1 MSLDQD
7 EFAAHIAGDVVVSSN
22 PGDSMRKWRER
33 IAVKQAFLAREM
45 GISPSVLSD
54 YESGRRA
61 SPGVGFIKKYVEA
74 LVRLDQNHHRLLSK
88 ELEPKDKSAILSIGE
103 FKEPVKAK
111 RLVELVDGRVVSGS
125 ERLETNIYGYTVLDS
140 IKTIYALSGF
150 DFYKIYGATTE
161 RLLVFTKVG
170 LGRSPM
176 VAIRVVHLKP
186 RMVVL
191 HGPKDVDEVGKAL
204 AEKERIILSLST
216 KKEEEMIRDLSSLA
230 TRPLIYSPKVGPHAI
245 SAPIKSTD

>member
-1 MSLDQD
+1 VSLDHD
-7 EFAAHIAGDVVVSSN
+7 DFAAHIAGDVVISEN

-33 IAVKQAFLAREM
+33 IAVKQAILAREM
-45 GISPSVLSD
+45 GLSPSVLSD

-61 SPGVGFIKKYVEA
+61 SPGVGFIKRYVNA
-74 LVRLDQNHHRLLSK
+74 LVKLDQNNHKLLVR
-88 ELEPKDKSAILSIGE
+88 EVEPKDKSAILSIGE
-103 FKEPVKAK
+103 FGEPINAGK
-111 RLVELVDGRVVSGS
+111 LVELLGGSIITGS
-125 ERLETNIYGYTVLDS
+125 EKLDTEIYGYTVLDS

-191 HGPKDVDEVGKAL
+191 HGPKEIDQVGKAL
-204 AEKERIILSLST
+204 AEKERIILSLSSMT
-216 KKEEEMIRDLSSLA
+216 EEEMVRRLSALA
-230 TRPLIYSPKVGPHAI
+230 VGKKAKEI
-245 SAPIKSTD
+245 SAGISK

>member
-1 MSLDQD
+1 MSVDHE
-7 EFAAHIAGDVVVSSN
+7 EFAAHIAGDVVISEN
-22 PGDSMRKWRER
+22 PGDTMRKWRER
-33 IAVKQAFLAREM
+33 IAVRQAILAREM
-45 GISPSVLSD
+45 GLSPSVLSD

-61 SPGVGFIKKYVEA
+61 SPGVGFIKRYVGA
-74 LVRLDQNHHRLLSK
+74 LVKLDQTHHKLLEK
-88 ELEPKDKSAILSIGE
+88 EVEPKDRSAILSIGE
-103 FKEPVKAK
+103 FPEPIRAK
-111 RLVELVDGRVVSGS
+111 RLSDLLDGVVVTGA
-125 ERLETNIYGYTVLDS
+125 EKLDTEIYGYTVLDS

-191 HGPKDVDEVGKAL
+191 HGPKDVDQVGKAL
-204 AEKERIILSLST
+204 AEKERIILALSGMN
-216 KKEEEMIRDLSSLA
+216 EGQMIEKLSSLTTLNA
-230 TRPLIYSPKVGPHAI
+230 LRKPTFG
-245 SAPIKSTD
+245 STGLEKNLA

>member
-1 MSLDQD
+1 MSLDHD
-7 EFAAHIAGDVVVSSN
+7 EFAAHIAGDVVISEN
-22 PGDSMRKWRER
+22 PGDAMRKWRER
-33 IAVKQAFLAREM
+33 IAVKQAVLAKEM
-45 GISPSVLSD
+45 GLSPSVLSD

-61 SPGVGFIKKYVEA
+61 SPGVGFIKRYVAA
-74 LVRLDQNHHRLLSK
+74 LVKLDQNQHRLLAK
-88 ELEPKDKSAILSIGE
+88 ELEPKDRSAILSIGE
-103 FKEPVKAK
+103 FGEPIKAK
-111 RLVELVDGRVVSGS
+111 RLIDLLDSSVITGL
-125 ERLETNIYGYTVLDS
+125 ERLDTDIYGYTILDS

-191 HGPKDVDEVGKAL
+191 HGPKEVDQVGKAL
-204 AEKERIILSLST
+204 AEKERIILGLTSKS
-216 KKEEEMIRDLSSLA
+216 ENDMIQKLSSLA
-230 TRPLIYSPKVGPHAI
+230 VPPKAI
-245 SAPIKSTD
+245 AS

>member
-7 EFAAHIAGDVVVSSN
+7 EFVAHIAGDVVVSEN
-22 PGDSMRKWRER
+22 PGDTLRKWRER
-33 IAVKQAFLAREM
+33 IAVKQAILAREM

-61 SPGVGFIKKYVEA
+61 SPGVGFIKRYVHTLA
-74 LVRLDQNHHRLLSK
+74 KLDKNNRKLLAHDV
-88 ELEPKDKSAILSIGE
+88 EPRDRSAILSIGE
-103 FKEPVKAK
+103 FNEPIKAR
-111 RLVELVDGRVVSGS
+111 RLVDLVDGLVVTGS
-125 ERLETNIYGYTVLDS
+125 EKLDTDIYGYTVLDS
-140 IKTIYALSGF
+140 IKTIYALSGY

-161 RLLVFTKVG
+161 RLIVFTKVG

-191 HGPKDVDEVGKAL
+191 HGPKEVDEVGKSL
-204 AEKERIILSLST
+204 AEKERIILTLSA
-216 KKEEEMIRDLSSLA
+216 KNEEDLIQKLSSLA
-230 TRPLIYSPKVGPHAI
+230 TSK
-245 SAPIKSTD
+245 TTT

>member
-1 MSLDQD
+1 MSVDRV
-7 EFAAHIAGDVVVSSN
+7 EFAAHIAGDVVTSEN
-22 PGDSMRKWRER
+22 AGDAMRKWRKR
-33 IAVKQAFLAREM
+33 IAVKQAIVAREM

-61 SPGVGFIKKYVEA
+61 SPGVGFIKRYVGA
-74 LVRLDQNHHRLLSK
+74 LVKLDESHHKLLAR
-88 ELEPKDKSAILSIGE
+88 EVEPKDKSAILAIGE
-103 FKEPVKAK
+103 FKEPVKAQ
-111 RLVELVDGRVVSGS
+111 RLVEVVGGNVVTGA
-125 ERLETNIYGYTVLDS
+125 ERLDTDIYGYTVLDS

-186 RMVVL
+186 RMVIL
-191 HGPKDVDEVGKAL
+191 LGPKTIDEIAKAL
-204 AEKERIILSLST
+204 AEKERIILALVGRQT
-216 KKEEEMIRDLSSLA
+216 EEEVINALGA
-230 TRPLIYSPKVGPHAI
+230 
-245 SAPIKSTD
+245 

>member
-1 MSLDQD
+1 MSLDHS
-7 EFAAHIAGDVVVSSN
+7 EFAAQIAGDVVISDN
-22 PGDSMRKWRER
+22 PGDAMRKWRER
-33 IAVKQAFLAREM
+33 IAVKQAVVAKEM
-45 GISPSVLSD
+45 GLSPSVLSD

-61 SPGVGFIKKYVEA
+61 SPGVGFIKRYVEA
-74 LVRLDQNHHRLLSK
+74 LVKLDQNHHRLLAH
-88 ELEPKDKSAILSIGE
+88 EVEPKDKSAILSIGE
-103 FKEPVKAK
+103 FSHPIKARDLVK
-111 RLVELVDGRVVSGS
+111 LVDGLVVAGDQ
-125 ERLETNIYGYTVLDS
+125 RLDTEIYGYTVLDS

-191 HGPKDVDEVGKAL
+191 HGPKEIDSVGKAL
-204 AEKERIILSLST
+204 AEKERIILSLAGSKSEADIIQSLTALST
-216 KKEEEMIRDLSSLA
+216 
-230 TRPLIYSPKVGPHAI
+230 GN
-245 SAPIKSTD
+245 

>member
-1 MSLDQD
+1 MSLDHD
-7 EFAAHIAGDVVVSSN
+7 DFASHIAGDVVISEN

-33 IAVKQAFLAREM
+33 IAVKQAILAREM
-45 GISPSVLSD
+45 GLSPSVLSD

-61 SPGVGFIKKYVEA
+61 SPGVGFIKRYVMA
-74 LVRLDQNHHRLLSK
+74 LVKLDQNNHKLLVR
-88 ELEPKDKSAILSIGE
+88 EVEPKDKSAILSIGE
-103 FKEPVKAK
+103 FGEPIKAG
-111 RLVELVDGRVVSGS
+111 RLVDLLGGAVITGS
-125 ERLETNIYGYTVLDS
+125 EKLDTEIYGYTVLDS

-191 HGPKDVDEVGKAL
+191 HGPKEIDQVGKAL
-204 AEKERIILSLST
+204 AEKERIILSLT
-216 KKEEEMIRDLSSLA
+216 GVNEEDLVKRLSSLA
-230 TRPLIYSPKVGPHAI
+230 IPEKHAEL
-245 SAPIKSTD
+245 SKQR

>member
-1 MSLDQD
+1 MSLDHD
-7 EFAAHIAGDVVVSSN
+7 DFAAHIAGDVVISEN

-33 IAVKQAFLAREM
+33 IAVKQAILAREM
-45 GISPSVLSD
+45 GLSPSVLSD

-61 SPGVGFIKKYVEA
+61 SPGVGFIKRYVNA
-74 LVRLDQNHHRLLSK
+74 LVKLDQNNHKLLVR
-88 ELEPKDKSAILSIGE
+88 EVEPKDRTAILSIGE
-103 FKEPVKAK
+103 FGEPIKAGK
-111 RLVELVDGRVVSGS
+111 LVELLGGS
-125 ERLETNIYGYTVLDS
+125 IITGQEKLDTDIYGYTILDS
-140 IKTIYALSGF
+140 IKTIYALSGY

-191 HGPKDVDEVGKAL
+191 HGPKEIDQVGIAL
-204 AEKERIILSLST
+204 AEKERIILSLT
-216 KKEEEMIRDLSSLA
+216 GMNEEEMVKRLSSLA
-230 TRPLIYSPKVGPHAI
+230 QATKPVEVRSNAQK
-245 SAPIKSTD
+245 

>member
-1 MSLDQD
+1 MSVDHE
-7 EFAAHIAGDVVVSSN
+7 EFAAHIAGDVVVSEN
-22 PGDSMRKWRER
+22 PGDTMRKWRER
-33 IAVKQAFLAREM
+33 IAVKQAILAREM
-45 GISPSVLSD
+45 GLSPSVLSD

-61 SPGVGFIKKYVEA
+61 SPGVGFIKRYVGA
-74 LVRLDQNHHRLLSK
+74 LVKLDQTHHKLLVK
-88 ELEPKDKSAILSIGE
+88 EVEPKDKSAILSIGE
-103 FKEPVKAK
+103 FAEPIKAN
-111 RLVELVDGRVVSGS
+111 RLAELLESAVVTGS
-125 ERLETNIYGYTVLDS
+125 EKLETKIYGYTVLDS

-191 HGPKDVDEVGKAL
+191 HGPKDMDQVGKAL
-204 AEKERIILSLST
+204 AEKERIILALSGM
-216 KKEEEMIRDLSSLA
+216 KEDEMIRRLSSLSV
-230 TRPLIYSPKVGPHAI
+230 TRDLKQLEPSGFEKKLV
-245 SAPIKSTD
+245 